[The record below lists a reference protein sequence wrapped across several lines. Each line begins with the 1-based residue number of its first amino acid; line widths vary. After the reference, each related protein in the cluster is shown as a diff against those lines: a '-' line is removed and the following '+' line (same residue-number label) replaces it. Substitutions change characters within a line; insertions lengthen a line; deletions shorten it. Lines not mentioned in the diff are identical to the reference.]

1 MRKKYFV
8 DLFAGCGG
16 LSRGL
21 ENAGFVPAY
30 VNEINNDALNTYLT
44 NRDKI
49 NPLLRKK
56 HHSND
61 IKQLVSKRGALLRLV
76 NDLDSDYGV
85 SKGELDLV
93 TGGPPCQ
100 GFSII
105 GHRRSFQISKNQLPY
120 NYLYKDMVKAIKH
133 LNPKIF
139 LFENVGGLLSSRWD
153 NDGTNGEVWEDVRSS
168 FGRLNYNIRHT
179 IIHARQYGVPQNRPR
194 VIMVGIRADIKFD
207 KNATTVAD
215 GLLPDPTDSYP
226 HPKELLDDLVDPEY
240 LGKKSTD
247 MYLTAPKTKIQRKL
261 RNGLRKGDSLAEHDY
276 ANHAPSII
284 KKFTYMIKHGGKI
297 QKKYQDKKFYQK
309 VIPETWNSTGPNLT
323 IASNP
328 TDYVHYSQ
336 PRILT
341 VRECA
346 RFQMFPDTYKFTGK
360 RHTGGRRRAGDPDKG
375 IWARDVPK
383 YTQIGNAVPVSMAE
397 KIGRHVLKLLK

>member
-61 IKQLVSKRGALLRLV
+61 IKQLVCKRGALLRLT

-153 NDGTNGEVWEDVRSS
+153 NDGTNGEIWEDVKSS
-168 FGRLNYNIRHT
+168 FGRLNYDIRHT
-179 IIHARQYGVPQNRPR
+179 IIYARQYGVPQNRPR

-207 KNATTVAD
+207 KNATAVAD
-215 GLLPDPTDSYP
+215 GLLPDPTNDYP

-240 LGKKSTD
+240 LGKRSTD
-247 MYLTAPKTKIQRKL
+247 MYLTAPKTKMQRKL
-261 RNGLRKGDSLAEHDY
+261 RNGLRKGDSLVEHDY

-284 KKFTYMIKHGGKI
+284 KKFTYMIKHNGKI

-309 VIPETWNSTGPNLT
+309 VIPETWNGTGPNLT

-375 IWARDVPK
+375 IWDRDVPK

-397 KIGRHVLKLLK
+397 KIGQHISKLLK